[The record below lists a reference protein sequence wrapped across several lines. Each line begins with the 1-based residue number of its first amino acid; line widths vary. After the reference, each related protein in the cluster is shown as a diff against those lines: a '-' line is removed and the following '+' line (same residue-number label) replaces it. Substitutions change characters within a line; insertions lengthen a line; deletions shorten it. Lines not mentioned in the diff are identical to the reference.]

1 MINTKIIKIASYT
14 KNTGL
19 SNNFTHKSTI
29 KNSLCGDFIKTEFII
44 KKSKVKSMRYET
56 ESCILCEASASLLA
70 RIIKNLS
77 IKNVKKNLNLLNNLK
92 NLSSRQKKLI
102 FPKKFLEYKYLI
114 KKENFNRLNCILL
127 PFDAVLK
134 ALKK

>member
-1 MINTKIIKIASYT
+1 MINTRIIKIASYT

-56 ESCILCEASASLLA
+56 ESCILCEASASLFS
-70 RIIKNLS
+70 RKIKNHKVNTLIRE
-77 IKNVKKNLNLLNNLK
+77 IKMFKKLKKNFKNN
-92 NLSSRQKKLI
+92 
-102 FPKKFLEYKYLI
+102 FPKKFKEFNQLLE
-114 KKENFNRLNCILL
+114 KKNKNRFNCVIL
-127 PFDAVLK
+127 PMEAFLK
-134 ALKK
+134 AIKMN